1 MEGVMAKRR
10 RAAILASL
18 FFVWG
23 ALVSEAFGA
32 GSFEERL
39 RALEPTIGHYP
50 AEIKDKN
57 GARAV
62 KAQYE
67 ALKKDLDAAL
77 ASRPKEEKL
86 LYQRGYLQ
94 SMGHNFDYPGAWEG
108 ATADL
113 KAALKINPNDVPAI
127 LALANLWVNSRPDL
141 SPNAEGLY
149 RAAQC
154 NMGEKPLEEAQ
165 RGLFF
170 ALYYQGRIKD
180 AYAQAQYLKQT
191 WPNNSAYGSLLET
204 ARSVLL
210 KKSEPLPEAPIRSAL
225 ASCSDKAH

>member
-1 MEGVMAKRR
+1 MARR
-10 RAAILASL
+10 RCAAILAGI
-18 FFVWG
+18 FFVSG
-23 ALVSEAFGA
+23 AIVFDARAA

-57 GARAV
+57 DARAV

-77 ASRPKEEKL
+77 SARPKDEKL

-94 SMGHNFDYPGAWEG
+94 SMGHNFDSPGAWEG

-113 KAALKINPNDVPAI
+113 TAALKIDPNDVPAI
-127 LALANLWVNSRPDL
+127 LALAHLWVNSRPDL
-141 SPNAEGLY
+141 AKNAEELF

-154 NMGEKPLEEAQ
+154 NRGEKPLEEAQ
-165 RGLFF
+165 NGLFF
-170 ALYYQGRIKD
+170 ALYYQGRLKE
-180 AYAQAQYLKQT
+180 AYNQAQYLKQT
-191 WPNNSAYGSLLET
+191 WPNNPAYGSLVET
-204 ARSVLL
+204 VRSVFER
-210 KKSEPLPEAPIRSAL
+210 KGEHPPEAPTHYAM
-225 ASCSDKAH
+225 ATCSDKPQ

>member
-1 MEGVMAKRR
+1 MARR
-10 RAAILASL
+10 RPAAMVAAL
-18 FFVWG
+18 F
-23 ALVSEAFGA
+23 LVSGASAFDALAA
-32 GSFEERL
+32 GSFEARL
-39 RALEPTIGHYP
+39 RALEPTIGRYP
-50 AEIKDKN
+50 AEIKDEN

-62 KAQYE
+62 KAQYQ

-77 ASRPKEEKL
+77 SSHPKDERL

-113 KAALKINPNDVPAI
+113 TAALKIDPNDVPAI
-127 LALANLWVNSRPDL
+127 LALAHLWVNSRPDL
-141 SPNAEGLY
+141 AKNAEALF

-165 RGLFF
+165 NGLFF
-170 ALYYQGRIKD
+170 AFYYQGRIKE
-180 AYAQAQYLKQT
+180 AYAQAQFLKQT
-191 WPNNSAYGSLLET
+191 WPGNPAYGRLVET
-204 ARSVLL
+204 AGSVLQ
-210 KKSEPLPEAPIRSAL
+210 KKGEHLPEAQTRAEL

>member
-1 MEGVMAKRR
+1 MARLR
-10 RAAILASL
+10 CAAIVVAP
-18 FFVWG
+18 FFLSG
-23 ALVSEAFGA
+23 ALVLDAFAA
-32 GSFEERL
+32 GSLEERL
-39 RALEPTIGHYP
+39 RALEPMIGHYP
-50 AEIKDKN
+50 AEIKDRN
-57 GARAV
+57 GARLI

-77 ASRPKEEKL
+77 SSLPKDEHL

-113 KAALKINPNDVPAI
+113 SAALKINPNDVPAI
-127 LALANLWVNSRPDL
+127 LALAQLWVNSRPDL
-141 SPNAEGLY
+141 AKNAEELF

-170 ALYYQGRIKD
+170 ALYYQGRIKE
-180 AYAQAQYLKQT
+180 AYGQAQYLRRT
-191 WPNNSAYGSLLET
+191 WPHNPAYGSLADT
-204 ARSVLL
+204 AGAVLQ
-210 KKSEPLPEAPIRSAL
+210 KKGEDPSEGSIRSAM
-225 ASCSDKAH
+225 ATCGDKAP

>member
-1 MEGVMAKRR
+1 MARR
-10 RAAILASL
+10 RAAILAGL
-18 FFVWG
+18 FFLWG
-23 ALVSEAFGA
+23 ALAAHAFAA
-32 GSFEERL
+32 GSLEERL

-57 GARAV
+57 GARSL

-77 ASRPKEEKL
+77 SSRPKDEKL

-113 KAALKINPNDVPAI
+113 TAALKINPNDVPAI
-127 LALANLWVNSRPDL
+127 LALARLWVNSRPDL
-141 SPNAEGLY
+141 AKNAEALF

-154 NMGEKPLEEAQ
+154 NMGEKPLEDAQ
-165 RGLFF
+165 NGLFF
-170 ALYYQGRIKD
+170 ALYYQGKIKE
-180 AYAQAQYLKQT
+180 AYSQAQFLT
-191 WPNNSAYGSLLET
+191 LAWPDNPAYGRLLET

-210 KKSEPLPEAPIRSAL
+210 KKGEPLPEEPIRSAL
-225 ASCSDKAH
+225 ASCSDKAR